1 MPRYSDTVTLPDG
14 TRAIVCLSGPR
25 LKPCRVCGKRSTLLC
40 DWSELGRACNAP
52 LCKAC
57 AISPRPGVDY
67 CPEHRSPEHIA

>member
-1 MPRYSDTVTLPDG
+1 MPRYSETVTLPDG
-14 TRAIVCLSGPR
+14 TRAIVCGSGPR